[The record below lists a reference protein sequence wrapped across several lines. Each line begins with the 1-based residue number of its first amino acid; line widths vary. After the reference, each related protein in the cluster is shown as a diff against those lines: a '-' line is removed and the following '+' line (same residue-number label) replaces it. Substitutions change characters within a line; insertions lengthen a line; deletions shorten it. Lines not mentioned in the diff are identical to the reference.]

1 MPPPCPDTIPAYYST
16 TLHIIGGISLPINL
30 IGFWLVWFQSPGM
43 FGYKYCLCYM
53 QLAAFLTEL
62 HMTWGCPAYYFFP
75 LVGGYNTG
83 EFLGQFISAHLSFSL
98 WVGVYSCEL
107 AGGLCCFV
115 YRHNAAVQISQL
127 AAFLTELYMSWICP
141 GYYFF
146 PLVGGY
152 NTGEFFGKFID
163 SHKSMSIWVGIYSFE
178 LAGGLCCFVY
188 RHNAAVQICQNYPQ
202 CLKWMAFDGFE
213 AYDSSANPMIIVTG
227 AGAFVFVFI
236 IVWYCFSLG
245 VHTMI
250 LLQRLRS
257 HMSVQTYHMHRA
269 ALLSLSMQLAL
280 PGGLIII
287 PKNIIL
293 YITLTESLESQEIAT
308 NMMFL
313 MGSHSM
319 CQVTVMV
326 MSNSV
331 YRRVLKEKIWKFLR
345 IDILTNQ
352 QYGSSVEPS
361 ERTNSFVRQ
370 AAAQTAIPVA

>member
-1 MPPPCPDTIPAYYST
+1 MPPPCPDTIPAYYTT

-30 IGFWLVWFQSPGM
+30 IGFCSL
-43 FGYKYCLCYM
+43 
-53 QLAAFLTEL
+53 LTEL
-62 HMTWGCPAYYFFP
+62 HMSWGCPAYYFFP

-83 EFLGQFISAHLSFSL
+83 EFLGQFLSAHLSFSL
-98 WVGVYSCEL
+98 WVGV
-107 AGGLCCFV
+107 
-115 YRHNAAVQISQL
+115 
-127 AAFLTELYMSWICP
+127 
-141 GYYFF
+141 
-146 PLVGGY
+146 
-152 NTGEFFGKFID
+152 
-163 SHKSMSIWVGIYSFE
+163 YSFE

-188 RHNAAVQICQNYPQ
+188 RHNAAVQISQNHISRQFVKKTALFLVHIFPFATSICMFFSGLTYQQKYNYVKKNYPQ

-370 AAAQTAIPVA
+370 AAAQTAVPVA